1 MIGRKPSINLEKVKD
16 LVSFLQEQKTARFKG
31 FGIEVEFLPSYE
43 IPEAPKPPTEEQLKY
58 FSAEPDDDV
67 LVRV

>member
-1 MIGRKPSINLEKVKD
+1 MMMKPNIEEVKD
-16 LVSFLQEQKTARFKG
+16 LVLFLQEQKAARFKG

-43 IPEAPKPPTEEQLKY
+43 IPEAPKQPTEEQLKY

>member
-1 MIGRKPSINLEKVKD
+1 MMMKPNIEEVKD
-16 LVSFLQEQKTARFKG
+16 LVLFLQEQKAARFKG

-43 IPEAPKPPTEEQLKY
+43 MPEAPKPTEEQLKY

>member
-1 MIGRKPSINLEKVKD
+1 MIGKPTINLEEVKD
-16 LVSFLQEQKTARFKG
+16 LVLFLQEQKAARFKG

-43 IPEAPKPPTEEQLKY
+43 IPEAPKPPTDEQLKY

>member
-1 MIGRKPSINLEKVKD
+1 MMMKPNIAEVKD
-16 LVSFLQEQKTARFKG
+16 LILFLQEQKAARFKG

-43 IPEAPKPPTEEQLKY
+43 IPEASKPPSEEQLKY
-58 FSAEPDDDV
+58 FSAEPDEDV